1 MGPVIEVVPLRL
13 GTIDV
18 DVADLRFGHTGPDTL
33 AVPMWAWLVRAGG
46 EAALVDAGPPSL
58 EWCAGNTLPVRDATE
73 RQLHEALARHGLGPR
88 AVRAVVLTHLHW
100 DHCGGLGLFE
110 HAQVLVQ
117 QRERGYAA
125 DPLSVHERPF
135 RYAHKFLLDRG
146 PLAAA
151 VPLDGDTSFTPDIRI
166 LAAPGHTPGSQVVVV
181 GAGSGSVI
189 LAGDTISIGAN
200 RTRPDGRIQPGGV
213 FVRLDEYVDT
223 LARLTRLPGKIL
235 PGHEPS
241 VAADVPIAIH

>member
-1 MGPVIEVVPLRL
+1 MGPAIGVVPLRL

-18 DVADLRFGHTGPDTL
+18 DVADLRFGHTGPETL

-46 EAALVDAGPPSL
+46 EAVLIDAGPPSL

-117 QRERGYAA
+117 QRERDYAA
-125 DPLSVHERPF
+125 DPLWVHERPF
-135 RYAHKFLLDRG
+135 RYAHEFLLEHG

-151 VPLDGDTSFTPDIRI
+151 VPLDGDTSFAPGIRI
-166 LAAPGHTPGSQVVVV
+166 LAAPGHTPGSQVVVI

>member
-1 MGPVIEVVPLRL
+1 MGPAIEVVPLHL

-46 EAALVDAGPPSL
+46 EAVLVDAGPPSL

-73 RQLHEALARHGLGPR
+73 RQLHEALARHGLRPR

-125 DPLSVHERPF
+125 DPLWVHERPF
-135 RYAHKFLLDRG
+135 RYAHEFLLDHG
-146 PLAAA
+146 PLAGA
-151 VPLDGDTSFTPDIRI
+151 VPLDGDTSFAPDIRI

-200 RTRPDGRIQPGGV
+200 RTRSDGRIRPGGV

-223 LARLTRLPGKIL
+223 LARLTRLPGRIF

-241 VAADVPIAIH
+241 VAPDVPIAIH

>member
-1 MGPVIEVVPLRL
+1 MIEVVPLRL

-18 DVADLRFGHTGPDTL
+18 EVADLRFGHTGTDKL
-33 AVPMWAWLVRAGG
+33 AVPMWAWLGRSGD
-46 EAALVDAGPPSL
+46 EAILVDAGPPSL
-58 EWCAGNTLPVRDATE
+58 EWCAGNTLPVRDTTE
-73 RQLHEALARHGLGPR
+73 RQLHEALARHGLAPH

-125 DPLSVHERPF
+125 GPLWVHERAF
-135 RYAHKFLLDRG
+135 RYAHELLLDQG
-146 PLAAA
+146 PLSAA
-151 VPLDGDTSFTPDIRI
+151 VPLDGDTSFASGIHI

-181 GAGSGSVI
+181 GEGSGSAI
-189 LAGDTISIGAN
+189 LAGDTVSIKAN
-200 RTRPDGRIQPGGV
+200 QTRPDGRIQPGGV
-213 FVRLDEYVDT
+213 FVRLDEYVET
-223 LARLTRLPGKIL
+223 LARLTHLPGRIF

-241 VAADVPIAIH
+241 VVADVPIAVR

>member
-1 MGPVIEVVPLRL
+1 MGPAIEVVPLHL

-46 EAALVDAGPPSL
+46 EAVLVDAGPPSL
-58 EWCAGNTLPVRDATE
+58 EWCTGNTLPVRDATE
-73 RQLHEALARHGLGPR
+73 RQLHETLARHGLRPR

-125 DPLSVHERPF
+125 DPLWVHERPF
-135 RYAHKFLLDRG
+135 RYAHELLLDHG
-146 PLAAA
+146 PLAGA
-151 VPLDGDTSFTPDIRI
+151 VPLDGDTSFAPDIRI

-200 RTRPDGRIQPGGV
+200 RARPDGRIQPGGV

>member
-1 MGPVIEVVPLRL
+1 
-13 GTIDV
+13 
-18 DVADLRFGHTGPDTL
+18 
-33 AVPMWAWLVRAGG
+33 
-46 EAALVDAGPPSL
+46 
-58 EWCAGNTLPVRDATE
+58 
-73 RQLHEALARHGLGPR
+73 
-88 AVRAVVLTHLHW
+88 VRAVVLTHLHW

-125 DPLSVHERPF
+125 DPLWVHERPF
-135 RYAHKFLLDRG
+135 RYAHEFLLDHG
-146 PLAAA
+146 PLAGA
-151 VPLDGDTSFTPDIRI
+151 VPLDGDTSFAPDIRI

-200 RTRPDGRIQPGGV
+200 RTRSDGHIRPGGV

-223 LARLTRLPGKIL
+223 LARLTRLPGRIL

-241 VAADVPIAIH
+241 VAPDVPIAIH

>member
-1 MGPVIEVVPLRL
+1 MGPAIEVVPLHL

-46 EAALVDAGPPSL
+46 EAVLVDAGPPSL
-58 EWCAGNTLPVRDATE
+58 EWCTGNTLPVRDATE
-73 RQLHEALARHGLGPR
+73 RQLHETLARHGLRPR

-125 DPLSVHERPF
+125 DPLWVHERPF
-135 RYAHKFLLDRG
+135 RYAHEFLLDHG
-146 PLAAA
+146 PLAGA
-151 VPLDGDTSFTPDIRI
+151 VPLDGDTSFAPDILI

-200 RTRPDGRIQPGGV
+200 RTRSDGRIRPGGV

-223 LARLTRLPGKIL
+223 LARLTRLPGRIL

-241 VAADVPIAIH
+241 VAPDVPIAIH

>member
-1 MGPVIEVVPLRL
+1 MGPAIEVVPLHL

-46 EAALVDAGPPSL
+46 EAVLVDAGPPSL

-73 RQLHEALARHGLGPR
+73 RQLHEALARHGLRPR

-125 DPLSVHERPF
+125 DPLWVHERPF
-135 RYAHKFLLDRG
+135 RYAHEFLLDHG
-146 PLAAA
+146 PLAGA
-151 VPLDGDTSFTPDIRI
+151 VPLDGDTSFAPDIRI

-200 RTRPDGRIQPGGV
+200 RTRSDGRIRPGGV

-223 LARLTRLPGKIL
+223 LARLTRLPGRIL

-241 VAADVPIAIH
+241 VAPDVPIAIH